1 MDSFNIILDKT
12 VLLTKKMNTEIELD
26 YAMNSEG

>member
-12 VLLTKKMNTEIELD
+12 ILLTKMMNNEIELD
-26 YAMNSEG
+26 YAMNSKG